1 MGYRTSKGLE
11 EQVIVI
17 TGASSGIGLCTA
29 RMAAEAGAAVVMAAR
44 HPEVESLAREL
55 RERGARAE
63 GVIADVS
70 QEEDIRRIAEL
81 AVARFEGIDTWVNNA
96 GTAVYG
102 RAMGVPIDA
111 ARELFETNFWGVV
124 YGSRAAVAH
133 MCERGGTLIN
143 VGSIE
148 SDRAAPLQSLYAA
161 SKHAVKAFTDA
172 LRMELDHDRV
182 PVQVTLL
189 KPAAIDTPFF
199 AHARS
204 YAAMG
209 APKPPPP
216 VYAPE
221 VVARALLDCASRP
234 CREVTVG
241 GAGRAQVVAAKLMPG
256 LADRLLARGMF
267 ESQFRE
273 APHDE
278 RVRGI
283 GQTHGDHDGPVLARS
298 AFARARTARVMPW
311 LAFGALA
318 LVAGAWAR
326 RRQARRVLSR

>member
-1 MGYRTSKGLE
+1 
-11 EQVIVI
+11 
-17 TGASSGIGLCTA
+17 
-29 RMAAEAGAAVVMAAR
+29 
-44 HPEVESLAREL
+44 
-55 RERGARAE
+55 
-63 GVIADVS
+63 
-70 QEEDIRRIAEL
+70 
-81 AVARFEGIDTWVNNA
+81 
-96 GTAVYG
+96 
-102 RAMGVPIDA
+102 
-111 ARELFETNFWGVV
+111 
-124 YGSRAAVAH
+124 

-172 LRMELDHDRV
+172 LRMELDHDRI

-199 AHARS
+199 AHAES
-204 YAAMG
+204 YAGMG

-221 VVARALLDCASRP
+221 VVARALLDCARRP

-241 GAGRAQVVAAKLMPG
+241 GAGRAQVVAARLMPG

-273 APHDE
+273 APHDA
-278 RVRGI
+278 RVRGA
-283 GQTHGDHDGPVLARS
+283 GEAHGDHDGPVLSRS
-298 AFARARTARVMPW
+298 AFARARTGRAMPW

-318 LVAGAWAR
+318 LLAGAWAR
-326 RRQARRVLSR
+326 RWRTRAPRPRMTLPVRRG